1 MFNRFSST
9 TPQPTQPGATS
20 FFGATPTTQSTSP
33 FGGSFGSQPP
43 AALPPSS
50 AAPSTPYTFT
60 NEIENGVTIKLL
72 SISAMPAYRHLSQEE
87 IRVDDYAKGRKGPS
101 SFPGSQPGSFSTPFS
116 STANAT
122 ANRSIFSS
130 TTTPSTGAFGSSAFG
145 GSSAAPSSGSGFFGS
160 SAFGSTAAPSTA
172 SPSTSGFGS
181 FGSAPQTG
189 TAFGS
194 SPFASSTGN
203 LGGFGSSAGG
213 FGSSAPSTTR
223 TTGFGSSAF
232 GASTPATTTPNTSG
246 FGSSAYGSFGSTAQP
261 TSTTGLFGSSSN
273 STPSTSAGLFGQAP
287 QNQQQQPQQTG
298 FGGFGQQQQQPP
310 STGLFGAKPAT
321 APTTTGLFGSTTT
334 NSTGFGGFGQPQTP
348 QTQQPQQ
355 QTGFT
360 GFGQP
365 QQQTQP
371 AFGGIFGSSSTTS
384 APSSTTGTGTGLFGS
399 TTTTTSPST
408 GSLFGQPAQQQST
421 TGLFGSSSSGGLFGQ
436 QPQQQQASSLFRPA
450 APTQPTAQP
459 SSQFAFGSSAPSATT
474 PLPANTSTS
483 LFGTSGG
490 LGGGMTS
497 SSTLFNRPTT
507 TTTGNTGFFGTPPS
521 VSTAP
526 VTPALNLP
534 MVAPAPIASG
544 SLSLAPPLPPM
555 YSKPSSQEISA
566 SNTATSVTAPKSP
579 VKFTPR
585 TSFRIKPRE
594 SYGLT
599 TPIPINFGTGP
610 SSTGSTVLVPRK
622 MIGNSVPNI
631 KKLVI
636 PDFNESHEV
645 PVAVPS
651 AQVSYIT
658 PSTPSSSFATTN
670 TGNILTDS
678 MSFGQQYT
686 FPPIKI
692 LKTLSAQERK
702 EIKNFVIGQKGIGE
716 IRFLVPVDLSEINVE
731 SIFGHLIEFCE
742 GEAVLYPDPSIPKPE
757 PGQGL
762 NLPAQVRLER
772 IWTMS
777 RGSRDPIVDP
787 ENEKVILFT
796 QKLKETEGT
805 NFISYNPST
814 GTWTFTVDH
823 F

>member
-20 FFGATPTTQSTSP
+20 FFGSTLAPQSTSP
-33 FGGSFGSQPP
+33 FGGSFGSQPS

-50 AAPSTPYTFT
+50 ASPSTPYSFT

-116 STANAT
+116 STTNST

-130 TTTPSTGAFGSSAFG
+130 TTTTAPSTGGFGSSAFG
-145 GSSAAPSSGSGFFGS
+145 SSAAPSGSGFFGS
-160 SAFGSTAAPSTA
+160 NAFSSTAAPSTTA
-172 SPSTSGFGS
+172 PSTSGFGS
-181 FGSAPQTG
+181 FGSASQTG
-189 TAFGS
+189 NAFGS

-203 LGGFGSSAGG
+203 LGGFGSSTGG
-213 FGSSAPSTTR
+213 FGSSAPSTTT

-232 GASTPATTTPNTSG
+232 GNPATTTTSTSG
-246 FGSSAYGSFGSTAQP
+246 FGSSAFGSFGSTTQP
-261 TSTTGLFGSSSN
+261 TSTGLFGSTST
-273 STPSTSAGLFGQAP
+273 STPSTSTGLFGQTP
-287 QNQQQQPQQTG
+287 QTRQQPQQTG
-298 FGGFGQQQQQPP
+298 FGGFGQQQQTP

-321 APTTTGLFGSTTT
+321 TPTTGLFGSTTT
-334 NSTGFGGFGQPQTP
+334 TSTGFGGFGQPQTT

-384 APSSTTGTGTGLFGS
+384 APSTTTGTGLFGS
-399 TTTTTSPST
+399 TATTAPST
-408 GSLFGQPAQQQST
+408 GSMFGQPAQPTQQQSTT
-421 TGLFGSSSSGGLFGQ
+421 TGLFGSSSTGGLFGQ

-450 APTQPTAQP
+450 APAQPT
-459 SSQFAFGSSAPSATT
+459 SQFAFGSSAPSATT

-497 SSTLFNRPTT
+497 SSNLFNRPTT
-507 TTTGNTGFFGTPPS
+507 NTTGSTGLFGTPATS
-521 VSTAP
+521 ATA
-526 VTPALNLP
+526 ALNLP

-555 YSKPSSQEISA
+555 YSKPSSQETSTSA
-566 SNTATSVTAPKSP
+566 STVTAPKSP

-599 TPIPINFGTGP
+599 TPIPINFGTG
-610 SSTGSTVLVPRK
+610 STSTGSTTLVPRK

-636 PDFNESHEV
+636 PDFNEPSHETV
-645 PVAVPS
+645 SS
-651 AQVSYIT
+651 AQVSYIA
-658 PSTPSSSFATTN
+658 PSTPSSSLSNN

-678 MSFGQQYT
+678 MTFGQQYT

-692 LKTLSAQERK
+692 LKTLSVQERK

-716 IRFLVPVDLSEINVE
+716 IRFLVPVDLSEIDVE

-777 RGSRDPIVDP
+777 KGSRDPIVDP

-805 NFISYNPST
+805 NLISYNPST